1 MQIGDGETTA
11 KVPMSVLDGILPR
24 LGAKRRYK
32 ASTAQ
37 MASMMKANEMSKP
50 LRFKKRPDAT
60 GPETD

>member
-32 ASTAQ
+32 ASEAQ
-37 MASMMKANEMSKP
+37 MAAARKATAASPIIPKPKP
-50 LRFKKRPDAT
+50 LTAA